1 MYRNVTKIKGN
12 RANSAREATIEDE
25 QEQNNRKVRE
35 QMGNKEVS

>member
-25 QEQNNRKVRE
+25 QEQNDDNKR
-35 QMGNKEVS
+35 KEVGDEETS